1 MSTPSWPHAAIAIL
15 PALVLFVFVQRWLVG
30 GLTAGSVKT

>member
-1 MSTPSWPHAAIAIL
+1 MAACVVATV
-15 PALVLFVFVQRWLVG
+15 PALVVFVFVQRWLVG